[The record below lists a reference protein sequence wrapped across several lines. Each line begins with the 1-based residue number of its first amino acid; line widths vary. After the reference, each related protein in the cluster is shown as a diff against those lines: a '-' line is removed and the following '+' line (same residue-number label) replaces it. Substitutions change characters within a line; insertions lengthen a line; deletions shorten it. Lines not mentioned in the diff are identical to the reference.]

1 MPGEPR
7 TELKT
12 ELKAVLEDL
21 LAGERQGLASHP
33 APEELLAYR
42 DGELPGSEQAR
53 VEDHVVACPH
63 CLELLLD
70 LGRLSDPGFAGE
82 HGVTAARKAADWQAV
97 QARLA
102 AVTAPR
108 EAPRR
113 RPARFLASPGPAWAL
128 AAALLIAVVGLSLR
142 TRQLQRS
149 VEDLSRPQVNAPV
162 VDLFSASPLR
172 GEEGEAA
179 VVELAPA
186 SRFFTLILSPK
197 GSPDYA
203 GYRLEILDSG
213 GRTVWSADGLEK
225 DRHGSF
231 TLILAR
237 GFLDPGEYRLRL
249 YGLGGR
255 GDRGKLIE
263 ELRMRIVL

>member
-1 MPGEPR
+1 MPG
-7 TELKT
+7 ELKT
-12 ELKAVLEDL
+12 ELKAVLEDF
-21 LAGERQGLASHP
+21 LAGARQDLASHP
-33 APEELLAYR
+33 EPEELLAYR
-42 DGELPGSEQAR
+42 AGELPAPERAR

-70 LGRLSDPGFAGE
+70 LGRLSDPGFVGE
-82 HGVTAARKAADWQAV
+82 HGITAAEKAAGWQAV

-102 AVTAPR
+102 PETAPH

-113 RPARFLASPGPAWAL
+113 RRAVFFASPRPAWAL
-128 AAALLIAVVGLSLR
+128 AAALLVAVVGLSLR
-142 TRQLQRS
+142 TRQLERS

-162 VDLFSASPLR
+162 VDLFPASELR
-172 GEEGEAA
+172 GGEGEAA

-197 GSPDYA
+197 GSSDYA

-213 GRTVWSADGLEK
+213 GRAVWSAEGLEK

-237 GFLDPGEYRLRL
+237 SFLAPGDYRLRL
-249 YGLGGR
+249 YGLE
-255 GDRGKLIE
+255 GDAGTLIE
-263 ELRMRIVL
+263 ELRVRIVLGT